1 MTKYLVPLLLVLF
14 IGCNETK
21 TPKSTYF
28 GGRIINPK
36 CSYVTLSD
44 NYSFNDTIYLKK
56 DNSFS
61 GSYKKFKKGLYV
73 FGHGPEHQYVYLEP
87 KDSILF
93 RLNTW
98 GFDESLVF
106 SGKNAERNNVL
117 IESFLQA
124 EQDEKNFSK
133 FQNLTQQDFLK
144 KIDSV
149 KNIKQ
154 NILNSYI
161 NSTDNVSSDFVE
173 IFNIALL
180 YPIYTNLEQYA
191 IHNFTKE
198 QPEKLVDSYFDY
210 RADIN
215 TKKDSLI
222 FFGPY
227 YRFMI
232 DKLYNDVYLNENNK
246 SDNFTVDLLKN
257 IDENISSEEIKNKLL
272 YNTVIRHFFKEPNN
286 KDNHQAFFNF
296 FKLNSN
302 IEQKKNIQ
310 RLINDLKLLNN
321 GDYLPSFELIDTTG
335 ETKDISKIIG
345 GKNAVILFKDY
356 KYASDEWIASR
367 TNYLIKK
374 NPDVSFVVVN
384 LCSTS
389 KRYTKKIAIKHQ
401 YTLPY
406 KSNVCGFSSS
416 SFPRMVLVD
425 KNGVI
430 KNGYTSLSSKNINS
444 QISDLQKNK

>member
-1 MTKYLVPLLLVLF
+1 MNKYLVPFILILF

-21 TPKSTYF
+21 TPKSTFF
-28 GGRIINPK
+28 GGKIINSK
-36 CSYVTLSD
+36 CNYVTLSD
-44 NYSFNDTIYLKK
+44 NYNFNDTIYLKK
-56 DNSFS
+56 DKSFS
-61 GSYKKFKKGLYV
+61 SSYVKLKKGLYV
-73 FGHGPEHQYVYLEP
+73 FGHGPEHQYIYLEP

-98 GFDESLVF
+98 NFDESLVF
-106 SGKNAERNNVL
+106 SGKNANRNNVL

-133 FQNLTQQDFLK
+133 FHNLNQQDFLK

-149 KNIKQ
+149 KSIKLK
-154 NILNSYI
+154 ILNNYK
-161 NSTDNVSSDFVE
+161 NSTHDASNDFIE
-173 IFNIALL
+173 ILNIALL

-215 TKKDSLI
+215 SKKDSLI
-222 FFGPY
+222 FYGPY

-232 DKLYNDVYLNENNK
+232 DKLYNDVYLNNDK
-246 SDNFTVDLLKN
+246 SDNFTVDLMNN
-257 IDENISSEEIKNKLL
+257 IDSNISSEEIKNKLL
-272 YNTVIRHFFKEPNN
+272 YNTVIRHFFKDPNN
-286 KDNHQAFFNF
+286 KNNSQTFFNF

-310 RLINDLKLLNN
+310 RLVNDLKLLNK
-321 GDYLPSFELIDTTG
+321 GDKIPPFKLVDATG
-335 ETKDISKIIG
+335 ETRDLSKIIK

-374 NPDVSFVVVN
+374 NPNVTFIVVN
-384 LCSTS
+384 MCSTS
-389 KRYTKKIAIKHQ
+389 KRYTKKIDIKYQ
-401 YTLPY
+401 YTLPN
-406 KSNVCGFSSS
+406 KNGVCSFSSS

-425 KNGVI
+425 KKGVI
-430 KNGYTSLSSKNINS
+430 RNGYTSLSSKNVNL
-444 QISDLQKNK
+444 QISELQKNK